1 MMRTGAIIIVSAVV
15 ALFGVASAVLG
26 FIAEATRLKP
36 DDIGVT
42 RNRCVYP
49 ANPAF
54 VLALCA
60 AFLLGVAQIIAS
72 AAGGCCGCC
81 RPRATG
87 YRAPKSKRF
96 LGIIASILSWIAALI
111 AIAFYLQGAAWNA
124 PVTRGGAG
132 DGGCYYLRPGVFRR
146 AAVLSLVAAALGIVS
161 YILLTR
167 RPHGM
172 APGAGYGP
180 KPDGHYPPPP
190 GVGMQHQYPAGQPGY
205 GQGQPPYPP
214 QAGAYGQAPTTN
226 QPYAAP
232 PAPAAGQ
239 GHAYANV

>member
-1 MMRTGAIIIVSAVV
+1 MFRAGAIIIVSAVV

-36 DDIGVT
+36 DDIGAT
-42 RNRCVYP
+42 RSGCVYP

-96 LGIIASILSWIAALI
+96 MGIIASILSWIAALI
-111 AIAFYLQGAAWNA
+111 ALAFYLQGAAWNA
-124 PVTRGGAG
+124 PVTRGGV
-132 DGGCYYLRPGVFRR
+132 DGGCYYLGSGVFRR
-146 AAVLSLVAAALGIVS
+146 AGILSLVATALGIVS

-172 APGAGYGP
+172 AGAGY
-180 KPDGHYPPPP
+180 KPDGHYPQQA
-190 GVGMQHQYPAGQPGY
+190 GVGMQHQYPAAHQGYGQQPPAYQGY
-205 GQGQPPYPP
+205 GQGYAGEAPYV
-214 QAGAYGQAPTTN
+214 
-226 QPYAAP
+226 AP
-232 PAPAAGQ
+232 PGN
-239 GHAYANV
+239 AYANV